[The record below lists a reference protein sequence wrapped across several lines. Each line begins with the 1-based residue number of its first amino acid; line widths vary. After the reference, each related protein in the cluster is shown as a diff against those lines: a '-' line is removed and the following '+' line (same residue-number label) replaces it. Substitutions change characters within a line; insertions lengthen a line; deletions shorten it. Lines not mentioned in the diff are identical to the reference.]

1 MAPAFSSKKVFAP
14 CPLSRP
20 RFPKSFPSIKDAL
33 LTRGRGRLRN
43 QDIDRYF
50 SWNYVVKPGHMG
62 RDGSNNPD
70 LGLTMP
76 RTKTNEIKIKKTS
89 VIAKAIPND
98 LLWNIQARLG
108 DCRVTRHGFDVTFL
122 AMNRK
127 KQLSLHSLLSR
138 MPVVTGYPRDPLASF
153 SRKIYAR
160 YSRTTYEIGGDR

>member
-1 MAPAFSSKKVFAP
+1 MA
-14 CPLSRP
+14 
-20 RFPKSFPSIKDAL
+20 
-33 LTRGRGRLRN
+33 
-43 QDIDRYF
+43 
-50 SWNYVVKPGHMG
+50 

-108 DCRVTRHGFDVTFL
+108 DGRVTRHGFDVTFL

-160 YSRTTYEIGGDR
+160 YSRTTYEIGGGGPLESKRNIKIYNKHNSSVRIQKLLKLPWRVKNISL